1 MKVLF
6 EYTDTF
12 GGEAN
17 YSWVKREERVLHDD
31 TPTRELVRLAKAWAG
46 LTGVLRRWATSGHR
60 DGDEGQQKHQ
70 HGTGQRQDDR
80 HHGNDGIDRIL
91 LGNRHIVG
99 VCIVVGMDSWLGH
112 GGS

>member
-1 MKVLF
+1 MKVQF

-46 LTGVLRRWATSGHR
+46 LTGVRCETCEM
-60 DGDEGQQKHQ
+60 GDLIDIRP
-70 HGTGQRQDDR
+70 RQMCTALFVIFCEP
-80 HHGNDGIDRIL
+80 GAA
-91 LGNRHIVG
+91 
-99 VCIVVGMDSWLGH
+99 
-112 GGS
+112 